1 MSDRDRFLAAD
12 ERGRLL
18 FAAYL
23 QIAPEKLKDPN
34 TLDMSQLQWRR
45 AQAADMLAS
54 VLTML
59 WRDGVI
65 GASAEAHELLGRALT
80 QHHNIAEGRW
90 KIRE

>member
-34 TLDMSQLQWRR
+34 TLNVSQLQWRR
-45 AQAADMLAS
+45 AQAADMIAS

-59 WRDGVI
+59 WRDVVI
-65 GASAEAHELLGRALT
+65 GSVFEAQEILGRALT
-80 QHHNIAEGRW
+80 QHHAFLDGRW
-90 KIRE
+90 KES

>member
-1 MSDRDRFLAAD
+1 MNDRDRFLAAA

-34 TLDMSQLQWRR
+34 TLNVSQLQWRR
-45 AQAADMLAS
+45 AQAADMIAS

-59 WRDGVI
+59 WQDGVI
-65 GASAEAHELLGRALT
+65 VSGPEGQELLGRAMT
-80 QHHNIAEGRW
+80 QHHALLDRRW
-90 KIRE
+90 KES